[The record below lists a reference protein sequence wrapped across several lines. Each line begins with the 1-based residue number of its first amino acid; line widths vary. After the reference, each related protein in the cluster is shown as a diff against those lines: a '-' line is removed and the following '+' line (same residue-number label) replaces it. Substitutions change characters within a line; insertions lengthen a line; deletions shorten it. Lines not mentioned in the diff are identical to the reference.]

1 MNSIYFS
8 SATAFYFVM
17 ITIAGLL
24 LIGFGIYKLGISF
37 GRKDYKFEVRL
48 LLSLPLLWVYLLVFF
63 QLLFYSKSGFLSWFI
78 ALYIPLA
85 GTIVYFI
92 AVLLLIIIRFIRIRW
107 FLKL

>member
-1 MNSIYFS
+1 MVFISYS
-8 SATAFYFVM
+8 SATAIYFVL
-17 ITIAGLL
+17 ITLVGLL

-78 ALYIPLA
+78 ALYILFA
-85 GTIVYFI
+85 GTIIFFI
-92 AVLLLIIIRFIRIRW
+92 TIFLLFIIRFIRIRW
-107 FLKL
+107 FMKS